1 MIVKGFSDKSKACS
15 LKLKNIF
22 ESFINDYHKQIS
34 YEIELCQNQNKQ
46 FDDLIQSFIEF
57 REKFFQ
63 NGI

>member
-22 ESFINDYHKQIS
+22 ESFISDYHKQIS